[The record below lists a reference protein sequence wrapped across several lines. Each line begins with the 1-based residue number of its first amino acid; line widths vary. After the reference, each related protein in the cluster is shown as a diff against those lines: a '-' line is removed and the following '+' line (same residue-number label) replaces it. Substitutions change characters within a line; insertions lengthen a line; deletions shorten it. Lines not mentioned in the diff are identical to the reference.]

1 MTSAAALG
9 LHNLSARL
17 ADGKW
22 LNLKL
27 VAGPKAS
34 DDKNPLSSRHIF
46 RRSSAD
52 EAEEPDSSNSP
63 SVNKRISTCS
73 GTPER
78 GPLSARVSLP
88 QIQKKKSALM
98 CFPHQSLARY
108 SLQNQATVGSAFLD
122 PTKKNKVP
130 VAAARADRLAPPSS
144 SAPGDSSTKAND
156 SLKQKFFRSQKSA
169 STVSNTS
176 TTASRGSYNIPTVT
190 RSSSF
195 STSGGTPIRGNHAG
209 PSIFSKPPVQ
219 RVSHA
224 PDYVPPPPPTTCRKT
239 SQPSS
244 HSLNMEVMSK
254 LDVRSRAQL
263 STASTADRSS
273 VSGSRVTVQTVSSA
287 GGEGTPP
294 RESPAFWDDVS
305 DSSSDSDASAP
316 ALRIP
321 QVSSLKAA
329 VAVESER
336 GERGNGEKKE
346 NPSDFRRTNS
356 ESRAP
361 ATVTGGGSSRFS
373 LRRALFGAGKKSSRV
388 LPDDVEVE
396 V

>member
-98 CFPHQSLARY
+98 CFPHQSLAR
-108 SLQNQATVGSAFLD
+108 
-122 PTKKNKVP
+122 
-130 VAAARADRLAPPSS
+130 
-144 SAPGDSSTKAND
+144 
-156 SLKQKFFRSQKSA
+156 
-169 STVSNTS
+169 
-176 TTASRGSYNIPTVT
+176 RGSYNIPTVT